1 MDRKNGNIIPMSER
15 EDLLNNLKIDRTK
28 APETED
34 SSSRK
39 LILLGI
45 AIVIVGSF
53 SWIFLSEEEL
63 KEVTTFTVKSLQMS
77 DSSATSI
84 LDASGYVVARR
95 RATVSS
101 KMTGKVMKVFIEE
114 GMYVEEGQLLAQLD
128 DSTMIADLNYS
139 QSQLNEAK
147 RVFNRTKELAKEEL
161 ASQASLDAARAS
173 VEGLEALNEVR
184 KQVVQDMK
192 ILAPFSG
199 VVVYK
204 AAQPGEMISPVS
216 AGGGFT
222 NTGICTIVDMDSLE
236 VEVDV
241 NESFINRVK
250 PGQPVITNLNAYPKW
265 DIPSEV
271 IAIIPTADRN
281 KATVKVRI
289 ALLEKDERVLPDMG
303 SRVSFLRKVE
313 TKMEETP
320 KEGVMIPLAAISVSK
335 DQSFVQALKENKII
349 ITNIEIAEETANYA
363 RVTKGLESGMK
374 VIARFDDDL
383 EDNQKVIVK

>member
-1 MDRKNGNIIPMSER
+1 MAER
-15 EDLLNNLKIDRTK
+15 EDLLNNLKIDRSK
-28 APETED
+28 APAED
-34 SSSRK
+34 QSFLRK
-39 LILLGI
+39 LILFG
-45 AIVIVGSF
+45 AAVVIVGVF
-53 SWIFLSEEEL
+53 SWVFLSEDEL

-147 RVFNRTKELAKEEL
+147 RVLSRTKELAKEEL
-161 ASQASLDAARAS
+161 ASQASLDAARAA
-173 VEGLEALNEVR
+173 VEGLEALNAVR
-184 KQVVQDMK
+184 EQVVQDMK

-303 SRVSFLRKVE
+303 SRVSFLRKIE
-313 TKMEETP
+313 TKTEQTP
-320 KEGVMIPLAAISVSK
+320 KKGVMIPIAAISISDNK
-335 DQSFVQALKENKII
+335 STVQALNENRIVL
-349 ITNIEIAEETANYA
+349 TEIEVVEETANYA
-363 RVTKGLESGMK
+363 RVIRGLDSGIK
-374 VIARFDDDL
+374 VVARFDDDL
-383 EDNQKVIVK
+383 EDGQKVIVK

>member
-1 MDRKNGNIIPMSER
+1 MSDREN
-15 EDLLNNLKIDRTK
+15 LLNNLKIDRSA
-28 APETED
+28 APSEENLP
-34 SSSRK
+34 SNR
-39 LILLGI
+39 LYLLG
-45 AIVIVGSF
+45 AAVLLVSF
-53 SWIFLSEEEL
+53 FWWLFLSDDEL

-114 GMYVEEGQLLAQLD
+114 GMQVEEGQILAQLD
-128 DSTMIADLNYS
+128 DSTMVADLNYS

-147 RVFNRTKELAKEEL
+147 RIFNRTRELAKEEL
-161 ASQASLDAARAS
+161 ASQASLDSARAA
-173 VEGLEALNEVR
+173 VEGLEALNAVR

-241 NESFINRVK
+241 NEAFINRVK

-303 SRVSFLRKVE
+303 SRVSFLKKVE
-313 TKMEETP
+313 TQNREEVR
-320 KEGVMIPLAAISVSK
+320 EGVMIPLAALAILD
-335 DQSFVQALKENKII
+335 DQSTVQVIDGSQIKLTRVKV
-349 ITNIEIAEETANYA
+349 AEETANYA
-363 RVTKGLESGMK
+363 RIIEGLSSGMTVVAK
-374 VIARFDDDL
+374 FDKEL
-383 EDNQKVIVK
+383 ENNQKVIIK

>member
-1 MDRKNGNIIPMSER
+1 MSDREN
-15 EDLLNNLKIDRTK
+15 LLNNLKIDRSA
-28 APETED
+28 APSEED
-34 SSSRK
+34 LPSNR
-39 LILLGI
+39 LYMLGAAVLL
-45 AIVIVGSF
+45 VSF
-53 SWIFLSEEEL
+53 FWWLFLSDDEL

-114 GMYVEEGQLLAQLD
+114 GMQVEEGQILAQLD
-128 DSTMIADLNYS
+128 DSTMVADLNYS

-147 RVFNRTKELAKEEL
+147 RVFNRTRELAKEEL
-161 ASQASLDAARAS
+161 ASQASLDSARAA
-173 VEGLEALNEVR
+173 VEGLEALNAVR

-241 NESFINRVK
+241 NEAFINRVK
-250 PGQPVITNLNAYPKW
+250 SGQPVITNLNAYPKW

-303 SRVSFLRKVE
+303 SRVSFLKKVE
-313 TKMEETP
+313 TQGREEV
-320 KEGVMIPLAAISVSK
+320 KEGVMIPLAALAILE
-335 DQSFVQALKENKII
+335 DQSTVQVIDGSQIKLTRVKV
-349 ITNIEIAEETANYA
+349 AEETANYA
-363 RVTKGLESGMK
+363 RIIEGLSSGMTVVAK
-374 VIARFDDDL
+374 FDKEL
-383 EDNQKVIVK
+383 ENNQKVIIK

>member
-1 MDRKNGNIIPMSER
+1 MSDREN
-15 EDLLNNLKIDRTK
+15 LLNNLKIDRS
-28 APETED
+28 APPAAVGQQ
-34 SSSRK
+34 SSK
-39 LILLGI
+39 LYLLVI
-45 AIVIVGSF
+45 SVLIVGLF
-53 SWIFLSEEEL
+53 WWLFLSDDEL
-63 KEVTTFTVKSLQMS
+63 KEVTTFTVKSLEMS
-77 DSSATSI
+77 DASATSI

-114 GMYVEEGQLLAQLD
+114 GMYVEEGQILAQLD
-128 DSTMIADLNYS
+128 DSTMQADLNYS

-147 RVFNRTKELAKEEL
+147 RIFNRTQELAKDEL
-161 ASQASLDAARAS
+161 ASQAALDAARAS
-173 VEGLEALNEVR
+173 VEGLEALNAIR

-241 NESFINRVK
+241 NEAFINRVK

-289 ALLEKDERVLPDMG
+289 ALLERDERVLPDMG

-313 TKMEETP
+313 NKSPEIV
-320 KEGVMIPLAAISVSK
+320 KEGVMIPLAAVAIKDNQSV
-335 DQSFVQALKENKII
+335 VQALEGSKIKL
-349 ITNIEIAEETANYA
+349 TKVEVAEETANYA
-363 RVTKGLESGMK
+363 RVIDGLKPGVTVVAIFDNELENNQQ
-374 VIARFDDDL
+374 VII
-383 EDNQKVIVK
+383 K

>member
-1 MDRKNGNIIPMSER
+1 MSDREN
-15 EDLLNNLKIDRTK
+15 LLNNLKIDRSA
-28 APETED
+28 APSEENLP
-34 SSSRK
+34 SNR
-39 LILLGI
+39 LYLLG
-45 AIVIVGSF
+45 AAVLLVSF
-53 SWIFLSEEEL
+53 FWWLFLSDDEL

-114 GMYVEEGQLLAQLD
+114 GMQVEEGQILAQLD
-128 DSTMIADLNYS
+128 DSTMVADLNYS

-147 RVFNRTKELAKEEL
+147 RVFNRTRELAKEEL
-161 ASQASLDAARAS
+161 ASQASLDSARAA
-173 VEGLEALNEVR
+173 VEGLEALNAVR

-241 NESFINRVK
+241 NEAFINRVK

-303 SRVSFLRKVE
+303 SRVSFLKKVE
-313 TKMEETP
+313 TQSREEV
-320 KEGVMIPLAAISVSK
+320 KEGVMIPLAALAIID
-335 DQSFVQALKENKII
+335 DQSTVQVIDGSQIKLTRVKV
-349 ITNIEIAEETANYA
+349 AEETANYA
-363 RVTKGLESGMK
+363 RIIEGLSSGMTVVAK
-374 VIARFDDDL
+374 FDKEL
-383 EDNQKVIVK
+383 ENNQKVIIK

>member
-1 MDRKNGNIIPMSER
+1 MSER
-15 EDLLNNLKIDRTK
+15 ENLLNNLKIDRS
-28 APETED
+28 AESSEAD
-34 SSSRK
+34 SPNK
-39 LILLGI
+39 LLLLGV
-45 AIVIVGSF
+45 AVVLVGF
-53 SWIFLSEEEL
+53 FWWLFLSDDEL

-101 KMTGKVMKVFIEE
+101 KVTGKVMKVFIEE

-128 DSTMIADLNYS
+128 DSTMKADLNYS
-139 QSQLNEAK
+139 QSQLDEAI

-173 VEGLEALNEVR
+173 VEGLEALNAVR
-184 KQVVQDMK
+184 KQVVNDMQ

-241 NESFINRVK
+241 NEAFINRVK

-313 TKMEETP
+313 NVTKETP
-320 KEGVMIPLAAISVSK
+320 KEGVMIPLGAVSTKDGESIVQVIEGTSVEVR
-335 DQSFVQALKENKII
+335 Q
-349 ITNIEIAEETANYA
+349 IEVAEETANYA
-363 RVTKGLESGMK
+363 RVIKGLNSGMK
-374 VIARFDDDL
+374 VVARFDNEL
-383 EDNQKVIVK
+383 EDGQKIIIK

>member
-1 MDRKNGNIIPMSER
+1 MSDKEN
-15 EDLLNNLKIDRTK
+15 LLNNLKIDRS
-28 APETED
+28 APPTDEG
-34 SSSRK
+34 SSSTK
-39 LILLGI
+39 LYLLGA
-45 AIVIVGSF
+45 AILIVGF
-53 SWIFLSEEEL
+53 FWWLFLSDDEL
-63 KEVTTFTVKSLQMS
+63 KEVTTFTVKSLQIS

-114 GMYVEEGQLLAQLD
+114 GMYVEEGQILAQLD
-128 DSTMIADLNYS
+128 DSTMKADLNYS

-147 RVFNRTKELAKEEL
+147 RIFNRTQELAKDDL
-161 ASQASLDAARAS
+161 ASRASLDAARAS

-199 VVVYK
+199 VVVFK

-241 NESFINRVK
+241 NEAFINRVK

-303 SRVSFLRKVE
+303 SRVSFLKKVE
-313 TKMEETP
+313 TQNREEV
-320 KEGVMIPLAAISVSK
+320 KEGVMIPLAALASED
-335 DQSFVQALKENKII
+335 DQFIVQVINGSQIKLTKVKV
-349 ITNIEIAEETANYA
+349 AEETANYA
-363 RVTKGLESGMK
+363 RVTEGITSGMT
-374 VIARFDDDL
+374 VVARFDNEL
-383 EDNQKVIVK
+383 ENNQKVIIK

>member
-1 MDRKNGNIIPMSER
+1 MSER

-28 APETED
+28 VPETED

-39 LILLGI
+39 LILLVI

-147 RVFNRTKELAKEEL
+147 RVFNRRRELAKEEL

-335 DQSFVQALKENKII
+335 DKSFVQALKENKII

-363 RVTKGLESGMK
+363 RVTKGLKSGMK

>member
-1 MDRKNGNIIPMSER
+1 
-15 EDLLNNLKIDRTK
+15 
-28 APETED
+28 
-34 SSSRK
+34 
-39 LILLGI
+39 
-45 AIVIVGSF
+45 
-53 SWIFLSEEEL
+53 
-63 KEVTTFTVKSLQMS
+63 MS

-147 RVFNRTKELAKEEL
+147 RVLSRTKELAKEEL
-161 ASQASLDAARAS
+161 ASQASLDAARAA
-173 VEGLEALNEVR
+173 VEGLEALNAVR
-184 KQVVQDMK
+184 EQVVQDMK

-303 SRVSFLRKVE
+303 SRVSFLRKIE
-313 TKMEETP
+313 TKTEQTP
-320 KEGVMIPLAAISVSK
+320 KEGVMIPIAAISISDNK
-335 DQSFVQALKENKII
+335 STVQALNENRIVL
-349 ITNIEIAEETANYA
+349 TEIEVAEETANYA
-363 RVTKGLESGMK
+363 RVIRGLESGIK
-374 VIARFDDDL
+374 VVARFDNDL
-383 EDNQKVIVK
+383 EDGQKVTVK

>member
-1 MDRKNGNIIPMSER
+1 MSDREN
-15 EDLLNNLKIDRTK
+15 LLNNLKIDRSA
-28 APETED
+28 APSEED
-34 SSSRK
+34 LPSNR
-39 LILLGI
+39 LYMLGAAVLL
-45 AIVIVGSF
+45 VSF
-53 SWIFLSEEEL
+53 FWWLFLSDDEL

-114 GMYVEEGQLLAQLD
+114 GMQVEEGQILAQLD
-128 DSTMIADLNYS
+128 DSTMVADLNYS

-147 RVFNRTKELAKEEL
+147 RIFNRTRELAKEEL
-161 ASQASLDAARAS
+161 ASQASLDSARAA
-173 VEGLEALNEVR
+173 VEGLEALNAVR

-241 NESFINRVK
+241 NEAFINRVK

-303 SRVSFLRKVE
+303 SRVSFLKKVE
-313 TKMEETP
+313 TQKREEVR
-320 KEGVMIPLAAISVSK
+320 EGVMIPLAALAILD
-335 DQSFVQALKENKII
+335 DQSTVQVIDGSQIKLTRVKV
-349 ITNIEIAEETANYA
+349 AEETANYA
-363 RVTKGLESGMK
+363 RIIEGLSSGMTVVAK
-374 VIARFDDDL
+374 FDKEL
-383 EDNQKVIVK
+383 ENNQKVIIK

>member
-1 MDRKNGNIIPMSER
+1 MSDREN
-15 EDLLNNLKIDRTK
+15 LLNNLKIDRS
-28 APETED
+28 ASPAAGGQQ
-34 SSSRK
+34 SSK
-39 LILLGI
+39 LYLL
-45 AIVIVGSF
+45 AISVLIVGLF
-53 SWIFLSEEEL
+53 WWLFLSDDEL
-63 KEVTTFTVKSLQMS
+63 KEVTTFTVKSLEMS
-77 DSSATSI
+77 DASATSI

-114 GMYVEEGQLLAQLD
+114 GMYVEEGQILAQLD
-128 DSTMIADLNYS
+128 DSTMQADLNYS

-147 RVFNRTKELAKEEL
+147 RIFNRTQELAKDEL
-161 ASQASLDAARAS
+161 ASQAALDAARAS
-173 VEGLEALNEVR
+173 VEGLEALNAIR

-241 NESFINRVK
+241 NEAFINRVK

-271 IAIIPTADRN
+271 VAIIPTADRN

-313 TKMEETP
+313 NKSPEIV
-320 KEGVMIPLAAISVSK
+320 KEGVMIPLAAMAIK
-335 DQSFVQALKENKII
+335 DDQSVVQALEGSKIRL
-349 ITNIEIAEETANYA
+349 TKVEVAEETANYA
-363 RVTKGLESGMK
+363 RVIDGLKSGMTVVAIFDNELENNQQ
-374 VIARFDDDL
+374 VII
-383 EDNQKVIVK
+383 K

>member
-1 MDRKNGNIIPMSER
+1 MAER
-15 EDLLNNLKIDRTK
+15 EDLLNNLKIDRSK
-28 APETED
+28 APAED
-34 SSSRK
+34 QPFFRK
-39 LILLGI
+39 LILFG
-45 AIVIVGSF
+45 AAVVIVSVF
-53 SWIFLSEEEL
+53 SWVFLSEDEL

-147 RVFNRTKELAKEEL
+147 RVLSRTKELAKEEL
-161 ASQASLDAARAS
+161 ASQASLDAARAA
-173 VEGLEALNEVR
+173 VEGLEALNAVR
-184 KQVVQDMK
+184 EQVVQDMK

-303 SRVSFLRKVE
+303 SRVSFLRKIE
-313 TKMEETP
+313 TKTEQTP
-320 KEGVMIPLAAISVSK
+320 KEGVMIPIAAISISDNK
-335 DQSFVQALKENKII
+335 STVQALNENRIVL
-349 ITNIEIAEETANYA
+349 TEIEVAEETANYA
-363 RVTKGLESGMK
+363 RVIRGLESGIK
-374 VIARFDDDL
+374 VVARFDDDL
-383 EDNQKVIVK
+383 EDGQKVIVK

>member
-1 MDRKNGNIIPMSER
+1 MSDKEN
-15 EDLLNNLKIDRTK
+15 LLNNLKIDRS
-28 APETED
+28 APPTDEG
-34 SSSRK
+34 SSSTK
-39 LILLGI
+39 LYLLGA
-45 AIVIVGSF
+45 AILIVGF
-53 SWIFLSEEEL
+53 FWWLFLSDDEL

-114 GMYVEEGQLLAQLD
+114 GMYVEEGQILAQLD
-128 DSTMIADLNYS
+128 DSTMKADLNYS
-139 QSQLNEAK
+139 QSQLNEAM
-147 RVFNRTKELAKEEL
+147 RIFNRTQELAKDDL

-199 VVVYK
+199 VVVFK

-241 NESFINRVK
+241 NEAFINRVK
-250 PGQPVITNLNAYPKW
+250 PGQPVVTNLNAYPKW

-303 SRVSFLRKVE
+303 SRVSFLKKVE
-313 TKMEETP
+313 TQNREEV
-320 KEGVMIPLAAISVSK
+320 KEGVMIPLAALASED
-335 DQSFVQALKENKII
+335 DQFIVQVINGSQIKLTKVKVV
-349 ITNIEIAEETANYA
+349 EETANYA
-363 RVTKGLESGMK
+363 RVTEGITSGMT
-374 VIARFDDDL
+374 VVARFDNEL
-383 EDNQKVIVK
+383 ENNQKVIIK

>member
-1 MDRKNGNIIPMSER
+1 MSER
-15 EDLLNNLKIDRTK
+15 EDLLNNLKIDRSK
-28 APETED
+28 NPIED
-34 SSSRK
+34 ESSSRK
-39 LILLGI
+39 LIILGL
-45 AIVIVGSF
+45 AVFIVGVF
-53 SWIFLSEEEL
+53 SWIFLSEDEL

-161 ASQASLDAARAS
+161 ASQASLDAARAAL
-173 VEGLEALNEVR
+173 EGLDALNEVR

-313 TKMEETP
+313 TQMNEAP
-320 KEGVMIPLAAISVSK
+320 KEGMMIPLAAISMSNEEFK
-335 DQSFVQALKENKII
+335 VQALNDDRIV
-349 ITNIEIAEETANYA
+349 ITNVEVAEETANYA
-363 RVTKGLESGMK
+363 RVTEGLKSGMK
-374 VIARFDDDL
+374 VIARFDNDL

>member
-1 MDRKNGNIIPMSER
+1 MAER
-15 EDLLNNLKIDRTK
+15 EDLLNNLKIDRSK
-28 APETED
+28 APAED
-34 SSSRK
+34 QSFLRK
-39 LILLGI
+39 LILFG
-45 AIVIVGSF
+45 AAVVIVGVF
-53 SWIFLSEEEL
+53 SWVFLSEDEL

-147 RVFNRTKELAKEEL
+147 RVLSRTKELAKEEL
-161 ASQASLDAARAS
+161 ASQASLDAARAA
-173 VEGLEALNEVR
+173 VEGLEALNAVR
-184 KQVVQDMK
+184 EQVVQDMK

-303 SRVSFLRKVE
+303 SRVSFLRKIE
-313 TKMEETP
+313 TKMEQTP
-320 KEGVMIPLAAISVSK
+320 KEGVMIPIAAISMSDNK
-335 DQSFVQALKENKII
+335 STVQALNENRIVL
-349 ITNIEIAEETANYA
+349 TEIEVAEETANYA
-363 RVTKGLESGMK
+363 RVIRGLESGIK
-374 VIARFDDDL
+374 VVARFDNDL
-383 EDNQKVIVK
+383 EDGQKVTVK

>member
-1 MDRKNGNIIPMSER
+1 MSER
-15 EDLLNNLKIDRTK
+15 ENLLNNLKIDRS
-28 APETED
+28 AEPSDAD
-34 SSSRK
+34 SPNK
-39 LILLGI
+39 LLLLGV
-45 AIVIVGSF
+45 AVVLVGF
-53 SWIFLSEEEL
+53 FWWLFLSDDEL

-101 KMTGKVMKVFIEE
+101 KVTGKVMKVFIEE

-128 DSTMIADLNYS
+128 DSTMKADLNYS
-139 QSQLNEAK
+139 QSQLDEAI

-173 VEGLEALNEVR
+173 VEGLEALNAVR
-184 KQVVQDMK
+184 KQVVNDMQ

-241 NESFINRVK
+241 NEAFINRVK

-289 ALLEKDERVLPDMG
+289 ALLERDERVLPDMG

-313 TKMEETP
+313 NATKETP
-320 KEGVMIPLAAISVSK
+320 KEGVMIPLGAVSTKDGESIVQVIEGTSVEVR
-335 DQSFVQALKENKII
+335 QVEV
-349 ITNIEIAEETANYA
+349 AEETANYA
-363 RVTKGLESGMK
+363 RVINGLNSGMK
-374 VIARFDDDL
+374 VVARFDDEL
-383 EDNQKVIVK
+383 EDGQKIIIK

>member
-1 MDRKNGNIIPMSER
+1 MSER
-15 EDLLNNLKIDRTK
+15 ENLLNSLKIDRSK
-28 APETED
+28 DIPEDD
-34 SSSRK
+34 SPIK
-39 LILLGI
+39 LYLLGLAILL
-45 AIVIVGSF
+45 VGLFWWLF
-53 SWIFLSEEEL
+53 SSDDEL

-101 KMTGKVMKVFIEE
+101 KVTGKVMKVFIEE

-128 DSTMIADLNYS
+128 DSTMRADLNYS
-139 QSQLNEAK
+139 KSQLNEA
-147 RVFNRTKELAKEEL
+147 RRIFNRTRELAKEEL

-173 VEGLEALNEVR
+173 LEGLEALNAVR
-184 KQVVQDMK
+184 QQIVNDMQ

-241 NESFINRVK
+241 NEAFINRVK

-303 SRVSFLRKVE
+303 SRVSFLRKLDN
-313 TKMEETP
+313 TNQSIQ
-320 KEGVMIPLAAISVSK
+320 KEGVMIPSAALVKINGESL
-335 DQSFVQALKENKII
+335 VQAIEDSIVKI
-349 ITNIEIAEETANYA
+349 TLVNVEEETANYV
-363 RVTKGLESGMK
+363 RVTKGLTSGMQ
-374 VIARFDDDL
+374 VIAKFNDEL
-383 EDNQKVIVK
+383 EDGQKIIVK

>member
-1 MDRKNGNIIPMSER
+1 MSDREN
-15 EDLLNNLKIDRTK
+15 LLNNLKIDRSA
-28 APETED
+28 APSEENLP
-34 SSSRK
+34 SNR
-39 LILLGI
+39 LYLLG
-45 AIVIVGSF
+45 AAVLLVSF
-53 SWIFLSEEEL
+53 FWWLFLSDDEL

-114 GMYVEEGQLLAQLD
+114 GMQVEEGQILAQLD
-128 DSTMIADLNYS
+128 DSTMVADLNYS

-147 RVFNRTKELAKEEL
+147 RVFNRTRELAKEEL
-161 ASQASLDAARAS
+161 ASQASLDSARAA
-173 VEGLEALNEVR
+173 VEGLEALNAVR

-241 NESFINRVK
+241 NEAFINRVK

-303 SRVSFLRKVE
+303 SRVSFLKKVE
-313 TKMEETP
+313 TQGREEV
-320 KEGVMIPLAAISVSK
+320 KEGVMIPLAALTILE
-335 DQSFVQALKENKII
+335 DQSTVQVIDGSQIKLTRVKV
-349 ITNIEIAEETANYA
+349 AEETANYA
-363 RVTKGLESGMK
+363 RIIEGLSSGMT
-374 VIARFDDDL
+374 VVARFDKEL
-383 EDNQKVIVK
+383 ENNQKVIIK

>member
-1 MDRKNGNIIPMSER
+1 MSDR
-15 EDLLNNLKIDRTK
+15 EDLLNNLKIDRS
-28 APETED
+28 APP
-34 SSSRK
+34 SSEGLQSNK
-39 LILLGI
+39 LYLFGISIL
-45 AIVIVGSF
+45 IVGF
-53 SWIFLSEEEL
+53 FWWLFLSDDEL
-63 KEVTTFTVKSLQMS
+63 KEVTTFTVKSLEMS
-77 DSSATSI
+77 DASATSI

-101 KMTGKVMKVFIEE
+101 KMTGKVLKVFIEE
-114 GMYVEEGQLLAQLD
+114 GMYVEEGQILAQLD
-128 DSTMIADLNYS
+128 DSTMKADLNYS
-139 QSQLNEAK
+139 QSQLNEAI
-147 RVFNRTKELAKEEL
+147 RIFNRTKELAKDEL

-173 VEGLEALNEVR
+173 VEGLEALNAVR

-241 NESFINRVK
+241 NEAFINRVK

-289 ALLEKDERVLPDMG
+289 ALLERDERVLPDMG

-313 TKMEETP
+313 NKSPEIV
-320 KEGVMIPLAAISVSK
+320 KEGVMIPLAAVAIK
-335 DQSFVQALKENKII
+335 DDQSVVQALDGSKIRFTKVEVI
-349 ITNIEIAEETANYA
+349 EETANYA
-363 RVTKGLESGMK
+363 RVIDGLKSGMT
-374 VIARFDDDL
+374 VVAIFDDEL
-383 EDNQKVIVK
+383 EDSQQVTVK

>member
-1 MDRKNGNIIPMSER
+1 MSDREN
-15 EDLLNNLKIDRTK
+15 LLNNLKIDRS
-28 APETED
+28 AQPVVD
-34 SSSRK
+34 GSPSNK
-39 LILLGI
+39 LYLLGA
-45 AIVIVGSF
+45 AIVLVSF
-53 SWIFLSEEEL
+53 FWWLFLSEDEL

-101 KMTGKVMKVFIEE
+101 KVTGKVMKVFIEE

-128 DSTMIADLNYS
+128 DSTMQADLNYS
-139 QSQLNEAK
+139 QSQLDEA
-147 RVFNRTKELAKEEL
+147 RRIFNRTGELAKEEL
-161 ASQASLDAARAS
+161 ASQASLDAARAAM
-173 VEGLEALNEVR
+173 EGLEALNAVR
-184 KQVVQDMK
+184 KQVVKDMQ

-241 NESFINRVK
+241 NEAFINRVK

-303 SRVSFLRKVE
+303 SRVSFLRKMDNTNQE
-313 TKMEETP
+313 IQ
-320 KEGVMIPLAAISVSK
+320 KEGVMIPLAAV
-335 DQSFVQALKENKII
+335 A
-349 ITNIEIAEETANYA
+349 NIEGNSLVQVIDGNSVQIMQIEVAEETANYA
-363 RVTKGLESGMK
+363 RVIKGLESGMK
-374 VIARFDDDL
+374 VIARFDNEL
-383 EDNQKVIVK
+383 ENNQKVIIK

>member
-1 MDRKNGNIIPMSER
+1 MSDREN
-15 EDLLNNLKIDRTK
+15 LLNNLKIDRS
-28 APETED
+28 AQPVVD
-34 SSSRK
+34 GSPSNK
-39 LILLGI
+39 LYLLGA
-45 AIVIVGSF
+45 AIVLVSF
-53 SWIFLSEEEL
+53 FWWLFLSEDEL

-101 KMTGKVMKVFIEE
+101 KVTGKVMKVFIEE

-128 DSTMIADLNYS
+128 DSTMQADLNYS
-139 QSQLNEAK
+139 QSQLDEA
-147 RVFNRTKELAKEEL
+147 RRIFNRTGELAKEEL
-161 ASQASLDAARAS
+161 ASQASLDAARAAM
-173 VEGLEALNEVR
+173 EGLEALNAVR
-184 KQVVQDMK
+184 KQVVKDMQ

-241 NESFINRVK
+241 NEAFINRVK

-303 SRVSFLRKVE
+303 SRVSFLRKVDNNNQE
-313 TKMEETP
+313 IQ
-320 KEGVMIPLAAISVSK
+320 KEGVMIPLAAVADIDGSSL
-335 DQSFVQALKENKII
+335 VQVVDGNSIQI
-349 ITNIEIAEETANYA
+349 MQIEVAEETANYA
-363 RVTKGLESGMK
+363 RVIKGLESGMK
-374 VIARFDDDL
+374 VIARFDDEL
-383 EDNQKVIVK
+383 VNNQKVIIK

>member
-1 MDRKNGNIIPMSER
+1 MSDREN
-15 EDLLNNLKIDRTK
+15 LLNNLKIDRS
-28 APETED
+28 AQPVVD
-34 SSSRK
+34 GSPSNK
-39 LILLGI
+39 LYLLGA
-45 AIVIVGSF
+45 AIVLVSF
-53 SWIFLSEEEL
+53 FWWLFLSEDEL

-101 KMTGKVMKVFIEE
+101 KVTGKVMKVFIEE

-128 DSTMIADLNYS
+128 DSTMQADLNYS
-139 QSQLNEAK
+139 QSQLDEA
-147 RVFNRTKELAKEEL
+147 RRIFNRTGELAKEEL
-161 ASQASLDAARAS
+161 ASQASLDAARAAM
-173 VEGLEALNEVR
+173 EGLEALNAVR
-184 KQVVQDMK
+184 KQVVKDMQ

-241 NESFINRVK
+241 NEAFINRVK

-303 SRVSFLRKVE
+303 SRVSFLRKVDNTNQE
-313 TKMEETP
+313 IQ
-320 KEGVMIPLAAISVSK
+320 KEGVMIPLAAVADIDGSSLVQVVDGNSV
-335 DQSFVQALKENKII
+335 QIMQ
-349 ITNIEIAEETANYA
+349 IEVAEETANYA
-363 RVTKGLESGMK
+363 RVIKGLESGMK
-374 VIARFDDDL
+374 VIARFDDEL
-383 EDNQKVIVK
+383 ENNQKVIIK

>member
-1 MDRKNGNIIPMSER
+1 MSER
-15 EDLLNNLKIDRTK
+15 EDLLNNLRIDRSK
-28 APETED
+28 ATEIED

-45 AIVIVGSF
+45 AIFIVGFF
-53 SWIFLSEEEL
+53 SWVFLSEEEL

-128 DSTMIADLNYS
+128 DSTMVADLNYS

-335 DQSFVQALKENKII
+335 DQSFVQVLKENKII

-363 RVTKGLESGMK
+363 RVTKGLKSGMK

>member
-1 MDRKNGNIIPMSER
+1 MSDREN
-15 EDLLNNLKIDRTK
+15 LLNNLKIDRSA
-28 APETED
+28 APSEENLP
-34 SSSRK
+34 SNR
-39 LILLGI
+39 LYLLGV
-45 AIVIVGSF
+45 AVLLVSF
-53 SWIFLSEEEL
+53 FWWLFLSDDEL

-114 GMYVEEGQLLAQLD
+114 GMQVEEGQILAQLD
-128 DSTMIADLNYS
+128 DSTMVADLNYS

-147 RVFNRTKELAKEEL
+147 RVFNRTRELAKEEL
-161 ASQASLDAARAS
+161 ASQASLDSARAA
-173 VEGLEALNEVR
+173 VEGLEALNAVR

-199 VVVYK
+199 VLVYK

-241 NESFINRVK
+241 NEAFINRVK
-250 PGQPVITNLNAYPKW
+250 SGQPVITNLNAYPKW

-303 SRVSFLRKVE
+303 SRVSFLKKVE
-313 TKMEETP
+313 TQGREEV
-320 KEGVMIPLAAISVSK
+320 KEGVMIPLAALAILE
-335 DQSFVQALKENKII
+335 DQSTVQVIDGSQIKLTRVKV
-349 ITNIEIAEETANYA
+349 AEESANYA
-363 RVTKGLESGMK
+363 RIVEGLSSGMTVVAK
-374 VIARFDDDL
+374 FDKEL
-383 EDNQKVIVK
+383 ENNQKVIIK

>member
-1 MDRKNGNIIPMSER
+1 MSDREN
-15 EDLLNNLKIDRTK
+15 LLNNLKIDRSA
-28 APETED
+28 APSEENLP
-34 SSSRK
+34 SNR
-39 LILLGI
+39 LYLLG
-45 AIVIVGSF
+45 AAVLLVSF
-53 SWIFLSEEEL
+53 FWWLFLSDDEL

-101 KMTGKVMKVFIEE
+101 KMTGKVIKVFIEE
-114 GMYVEEGQLLAQLD
+114 GMQVEEGQILAQLD
-128 DSTMIADLNYS
+128 DSTMVADLNYS

-147 RVFNRTKELAKEEL
+147 RVFNRTRELAKEEL
-161 ASQASLDAARAS
+161 ASQASLDSARAA
-173 VEGLEALNEVR
+173 VEGLEALNAVR

-241 NESFINRVK
+241 NEAFINRVK

-303 SRVSFLRKVE
+303 SRVSFLKKVE
-313 TKMEETP
+313 TQSREEV
-320 KEGVMIPLAAISVSK
+320 KEGVMIPLAALAILD
-335 DQSFVQALKENKII
+335 DQSTVQVIDGSQIKLTRVKV
-349 ITNIEIAEETANYA
+349 AEETANYA
-363 RVTKGLESGMK
+363 RIIEGLSSGMTVVAK
-374 VIARFDDDL
+374 FDKEL
-383 EDNQKVIVK
+383 ENNQKVIIK